1 MENSFSKNSGDPGD
15 PGGAAQVSDVAPE
28 PSLLVEDGAVLGTR
42 VHNRGPVADEVRVSL
57 IWELRTLETSK
68 HIHEILE
75 IAP

>member
-1 MENSFSKNSGDPGD
+1 MENSFS
-15 PGGAAQVSDVAPE
+15 
-28 PSLLVEDGAVLGTR
+28 LLVAR
-42 VHNRGPVADEVRVSL
+42 SYADEVRVSL

>member
-42 VHNRGPVADEVRVSL
+42 VHNRGPALAAPGSFLGRGKSL
-57 IWELRTLETSK
+57 SHLGT
-68 HIHEILE
+68 
-75 IAP
+75 

>member
-42 VHNRGPVADEVRVSL
+42 VHNRGPALAAPGSFLGGRGKSL
-57 IWELRTLETSK
+57 SHLGT
-68 HIHEILE
+68 
-75 IAP
+75 

>member
-42 VHNRGPVADEVRVSL
+42 VHNRGPPSL
-57 IWELRTLETSK
+57 LLARS
-68 HIHEILE
+68 
-75 IAP
+75 